1 MTEIASKGLQM
12 SETESQ
18 LVLIKRGAEEL
29 LVEAELVEKLK
40 TGRPLRIKAG
50 FDPTAPDLHLGHTV
64 LLNKLRHF
72 QELGHYVMFLIGDFT
87 GMIGDPTGKS
97 ATRPPLSRE
106 QILQN
111 AQTYKEQ
118 VFKILDADKTEVC
131 FNSVWFEP
139 LGAAGMIKLAAHQT
153 VARMLERDDF
163 SKRYGSN
170 QPIAIHE
177 FLYPLCQGYDSV
189 AMKSDVE
196 LGGTDQK
203 FNLLVGRELQKHY
216 GQAPQCVLMMPLLE
230 GLDGVNKMSKSL
242 GNYVGI
248 AEAPKEIFGKLMS
261 VSDDLMWRYYDL
273 LSFRSAAEIVTYKR
287 EIAEGRNPRDVKV
300 LLAQEI
306 VARFH
311 SQKDAEDALADFE
324 ARFQRGAIPD
334 DIPEVSVP
342 AGTVA
347 QVLKQASLVGST
359 SEAMRMID
367 GGGVRLDGTKVEDKG
382 LQLEVGVVVVLQVGK
397 RKFARVT
404 VV

>member
-1 MTEIASKGLQM
+1 
-12 SETESQ
+12 
-18 LVLIKRGAEEL
+18 
-29 LVEAELVEKLK
+29 
-40 TGRPLRIKAG
+40 
-50 FDPTAPDLHLGHTV
+50 
-64 LLNKLRHF
+64 
-72 QELGHYVMFLIGDFT
+72 
-87 GMIGDPTGKS
+87 
-97 ATRPPLSRE
+97 
-106 QILQN
+106 
-111 AQTYKEQ
+111 
-118 VFKILDADKTEVC
+118 
-131 FNSVWFEP
+131 
-139 LGAAGMIKLAAHQT
+139 
-153 VARMLERDDF
+153 
-163 SKRYGSN
+163 
-170 QPIAIHE
+170 
-177 FLYPLCQGYDSV
+177 
-189 AMKSDVE
+189 
-196 LGGTDQK
+196 
-203 FNLLVGRELQKHY
+203 
-216 GQAPQCVLMMPLLE
+216 MMPLLE

-261 VSDDLMWRYYDL
+261 VSDDLMWRYYNL
-273 LSFRSAAEIVTYKR
+273 LSFRSAAEIAAYKR

-382 LQLEVGVVVVLQVGK
+382 LQLEVGAVVVLQVGK